1 MLKLYLEIKG
11 AFMNQTIRIIGIV
24 FSILFAIVSLL
35 LNKKL
40 KKDLTDSIEKD
51 DKEIEKQIKKYLF
64 FLGCLV
70 LSVIL
75 FTIIIL
81 LI

>member
-1 MLKLYLEIKG
+1 
-11 AFMNQTIRIIGIV
+11 MNQTVRTIGIV

-35 LNKKL
+35 LNKKFKQNL
-40 KKDLTDSIEKD
+40 ADGIEKD

-64 FLGCLV
+64 FLSCMLF
-70 LSVIL
+70 SVIL
-75 FTIIIL
+75 FTLFIL